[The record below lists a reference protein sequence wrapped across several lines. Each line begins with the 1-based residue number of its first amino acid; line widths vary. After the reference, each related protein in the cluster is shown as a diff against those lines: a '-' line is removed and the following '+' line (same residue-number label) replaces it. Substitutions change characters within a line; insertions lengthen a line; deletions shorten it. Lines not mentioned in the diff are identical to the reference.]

1 MSVPPISQLTVLP
14 MEFVY
19 EGAEYIFG
27 EPFFYFFFFPFF
39 YSRTQSDLGIFSPVS
54 FLREKKNN
62 KKKKRKNK
70 TTEYRQKYFYSVR
83 GGDARAAVRP
93 FRRDGFFEGPARR
106 AGKGPSTDSNYT
118 Q

>member
-27 EPFFYFFFFPFF
+27 EPFFFFSFF
-39 YSRTQSDLGIFSPVS
+39 YSRIQSDLGIFSLVS
-54 FLREKKNN
+54 FFRGKKNN
-62 KKKKRKNK
+62 IKKNK
-70 TTEYRQKYFYSVR
+70 TTRYRHKYFLEC

-106 AGKGPSTDSNYT
+106 AGKGPNG
-118 Q
+118 